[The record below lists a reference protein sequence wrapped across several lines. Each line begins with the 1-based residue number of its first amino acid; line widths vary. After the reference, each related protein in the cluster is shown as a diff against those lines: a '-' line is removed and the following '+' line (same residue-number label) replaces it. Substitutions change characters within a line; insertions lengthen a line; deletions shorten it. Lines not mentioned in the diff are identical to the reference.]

1 MEKTKK
7 SFTLIE
13 LLVVL
18 VIIGILVTALVP
30 KLNQVYSRA
39 RDMQRKA
46 DIKQIASAISV
57 YKVDNGGV
65 SGLALYWRTKDLTS
79 ILVFSWNYLTSMPL
93 DPKKDWSRA
102 WVTYG
107 WQNVLTTGGSYGF
120 AVFIA
125 GSNLDVFA
133 IMARVENIRASNRVY
148 NMITTNGRI
157 AAWMNTVNFVPGCES
172 VNWTGGVALNTL
184 GGACF
189 APTTAS
195 SGDYGL
201 RYMYVQ

>member
-13 LLVVL
+13 FLVVM

-65 SGLALYWRTKDLTS
+65 SGLALY
-79 ILVFSWNYLTSMPL
+79 
-93 DPKKDWSRA
+93 
-102 WVTYG
+102 
-107 WQNVLTTGGSYGF
+107 
-120 AVFIA
+120 
-125 GSNLDVFA
+125 
-133 IMARVENIRASNRVY
+133 
-148 NMITTNGRI
+148 
-157 AAWMNTVNFVPGCES
+157 
-172 VNWTGGVALNTL
+172 
-184 GGACF
+184 
-189 APTTAS
+189 
-195 SGDYGL
+195 
-201 RYMYVQ
+201 